1 MSRIAA
7 TTGHTSLFDTTD
19 DLAVEKDDLH
29 VEVFESSR
37 GKRIFSTWARNET
50 SEESN
55 DKSEEMFCAHV
66 ENIK

>member
-7 TTGHTSLFDTTD
+7 TTGHTSRFDTTD

-37 GKRIFSTWARNET
+37 GYLAMSRF
-50 SEESN
+50 
-55 DKSEEMFCAHV
+55 D
-66 ENIK
+66 